1 MGKWEDFMRSTIKKS
16 SLIKEF
22 KHQIK
27 NKKTEELR
35 KLDKSFFEIVNRV
48 YRNKPLDLKF
58 HITKSN
64 TIAFN
69 IEYPDDKNVYLEH
82 FIDKSPN
89 TLVSFS
95 MSNDNFDTKD
105 DLFHGDLEIAL
116 DKIDQNL
123 IKGNVPN

>member
-1 MGKWEDFMRSTIKKS
+1 MESTIKKS
-16 SLIKEF
+16 ILIKEF

-27 NKKTEELR
+27 NKKTVDLR
-35 KLDKSFFEIVNRV
+35 KLDKSFFAIVNRV

-82 FIDKSPN
+82 FIDKTPN
-89 TLVSFS
+89 TLLSFS
-95 MSNDNFDTKD
+95 MRNDNFDTQD
-105 DLFHGDLEIAL
+105 DLFHGDLDIAL

-123 IKGNVPN
+123 VRRNVPN